1 MIEIFIVACVF
12 QALVE
17 KRPHVPY
24 RDSKLTRILQ
34 ETLGGNSKTTLLV
47 TCVNSAYHAEE
58 TCSSLRF
65 AARAQEIRN
74 IVKINFSLSC
84 DRLEHL
90 MRILQDQIGRVRS
103 QNFSRLLPSAVLDF
117 RESDVDGHF
126 EFPESCAKR
135 AYPRPWMHSSR
146 SVSRSSSRSSPSP
159 HRFSDLDVECH
170 FADASPLEIF
180 DGGCDKILGTVCN
193 RCAAYYQEHAKHTSD
208 AAMRGVLAK
217 QKEMINS
224 LSEGYRVQEQF
235 VQRLESLLSEDDG
248 CSVVERSALLD
259 AFSMLQQ
266 NRALLKFRTAEYAR
280 MASQYELRESFQKY
294 VVSRCLARQA
304 RSLSVRDQP
313 DSVGSREYDLV
324 ATAARQQRMLLTRVE
339 QLYGC

>member
-1 MIEIFIVACVF
+1 MF

-90 MRILQDQIGRVRS
+90 MRILQDQIGRVRN

-117 RESDVDGHF
+117 RESAVVR
-126 EFPESCAKR
+126 AKK
-135 AYPRPWMHSSR
+135 
-146 SVSRSSSRSSPSP
+146 
-159 HRFSDLDVECH
+159 E
-170 FADASPLEIF
+170 
-180 DGGCDKILGTVCN
+180 
-193 RCAAYYQEHAKHTSD
+193 AKT
-208 AAMRGVLAK
+208 RGK
-217 QKEMINS
+217 NQ
-224 LSEGYRVQEQF
+224 
-235 VQRLESLLSEDDG
+235 
-248 CSVVERSALLD
+248 
-259 AFSMLQQ
+259 
-266 NRALLKFRTAEYAR
+266 
-280 MASQYELRESFQKY
+280 
-294 VVSRCLARQA
+294 
-304 RSLSVRDQP
+304 
-313 DSVGSREYDLV
+313 
-324 ATAARQQRMLLTRVE
+324 
-339 QLYGC
+339 